1 MTRTHPSRHDND
13 HRADDHS
20 SQSRA
25 NEQRVNTIATLP
37 GLVPNRPFVARRA
50 IEKRGDR

>member
-1 MTRTHPSRHDND
+1 MTRNPPSRHDND

-25 NEQRVNTIATLP
+25 NEQRVNTIATPP
-37 GLVPNRPFVARRA
+37 GLVPVPALWPASEGGR
-50 IEKRGDR
+50 

>member
-1 MTRTHPSRHDND
+1 MTRTPLSRRDND

-25 NEQRVNTIATLP
+25 NEQRVNTIATPP
-37 GLVPNRPFVARRA
+37 GLVPVPAVRPAHGGGR
-50 IEKRGDR
+50 